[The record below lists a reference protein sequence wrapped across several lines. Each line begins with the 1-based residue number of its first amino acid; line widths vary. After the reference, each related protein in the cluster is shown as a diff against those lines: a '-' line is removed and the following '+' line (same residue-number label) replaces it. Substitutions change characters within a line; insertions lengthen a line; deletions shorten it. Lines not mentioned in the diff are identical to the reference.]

1 HRFKVHNDGFAE
13 HVDEARVGDAIELGQ
28 TGAAEFD
35 ARMKPPRLRQK
46 TFGRIVADRSK
57 SVLDQPG
64 GVAAAAATNIRAGA
78 GREEFS
84 DGDLQI
90 DRCWLGFPLGGESS
104 SVPLVSGER
113 FLIHGGNFSKSP
125 VTLSEAAI
133 GPKRTR
139 RSPMIMSAFEGKA
152 DVTLSKPLRTACPCT
167 TRRPARLY
175 TLV

>member
-1 HRFKVHNDGFAE
+1 
-13 HVDEARVGDAIELGQ
+13 
-28 TGAAEFD
+28 
-35 ARMKPPRLRQK
+35 
-46 TFGRIVADRSK
+46 
-57 SVLDQPG
+57 
-64 GVAAAAATNIRAGA
+64 
-78 GREEFS
+78 
-84 DGDLQI
+84 
-90 DRCWLGFPLGGESS
+90 LGFPLRGESS

-125 VTLSEAAI
+125 VTLSEAAF